1 MDPFT
6 IASLALSGASL
17 VQGAVR
23 GAQAKKLGKKYDQF
37 EAGIPMQ
44 DPGEVQRLADVRRRR
59 AAFDAGNDPL
69 TGYVSQQ
76 ARNFGSQTQANL
88 VRAGAQ
94 PNDLLRSNA
103 GTANAIAGA
112 GARAAQRGDAAFA
125 MEGDLISSMA
135 TRAYNRQL
143 SRAQRIWTE
152 YQAKKQGSN
161 QAIQAGLGM
170 LPNIAFQ
177 GGARGG
183 AKSNDP
189 AQFDPFAATSEGV
202 GTYYPGA
209 YNAGDLADPQMMD
222 TIGGVASPLS
232 YVPRG

>member
-6 IASLALSGASL
+6 IASLALAGANII
-17 VQGAVR
+17 QGTVR

-177 GGARGG
+177 AGQKRVGPTPGIMTDQINASLPSNRAMEYGGDQYGEPT
-183 AKSNDP
+183 D
-189 AQFDPFAATSEGV
+189 SEIAP
-202 GTYYPGA
+202 TY
-209 YNAGDLADPQMMD
+209 
-222 TIGGVASPLS
+222 SPMS
-232 YVPRG
+232 FIERPPYA